1 MRIVTTIADVRA
13 GVRDA
18 KSDGRAV
25 SFVPTMGALHE
36 GHASLFHR
44 ARKEG
49 SFVVASI
56 FVNPL
61 QFNDPNDL
69 AAYPRTAEADEALCK
84 SAGVDLVWRPA
95 ADTIYPADFD
105 TRVEPGKLA
114 AGLEGLHRPGH
125 FGGMA
130 TVVLK
135 LLNVVSPDVAIFGLK
150 DFQQLAIVRRMVRD
164 LDVPVK
170 IVGCPTVRE
179 EDGLAMS
186 SRNAKLSSESRM
198 VATHLSR
205 VIHAAARAMQ
215 SGERADRARDLAL
228 SDLSSQSAIEIEY
241 LEVVDR
247 DSLLPI
253 VDERTAN
260 AVVLVAAVVGG
271 VRLIDNVEVLP
282 RDEESS

>member
-1 MRIVTTIADVRA
+1 
-13 GVRDA
+13 
-18 KSDGRAV
+18 
-25 SFVPTMGALHE
+25 MGALHE

-61 QFNDPNDL
+61 QFNDPSDL

-247 DSLLPI
+247 DSLLPV

>member
-1 MRIVTTIADVRA
+1 MRIVTTIADVRTA
-13 GVRDA
+13 VRDA

-61 QFNDPNDL
+61 QFNDPSDL

-84 SAGVDLVWRPA
+84 SAGVDLVWRPV

-205 VIHAAARAMQ
+205 VIHGAVRAMQ

-241 LEVVDR
+241 LEIVDR
-247 DSLLPI
+247 DSLLPV
-253 VDERTAN
+253 VDEHTAN

>member
-1 MRIVTTIADVRA
+1 MRIVTTIADVRTA
-13 GVRDA
+13 VRDA

-61 QFNDPNDL
+61 QFNDPSDL

-84 SAGVDLVWRPA
+84 SAGVDLVWRPV

-135 LLNVVSPDVAIFGLK
+135 LLNVVTPDVAIFGLK

-205 VIHAAARAMQ
+205 VIHGAVRAMQ

-247 DSLLPI
+247 DSLLPV
-253 VDERTAN
+253 VDEHTAN

>member
-1 MRIVTTIADVRA
+1 MRIVTTIADVRTA
-13 GVRDA
+13 VRDA
-18 KSDGRAV
+18 KSAGRAV
-25 SFVPTMGALHE
+25 SFVPTMGALHG
-36 GHASLFHR
+36 GHASLLHR

-84 SAGVDLVWRPA
+84 SAGVDLVWRPTA
-95 ADTIYPADFD
+95 ETIYPADFD

-135 LLNVVSPDVAIFGLK
+135 LLNVVTPDVAFFGLK
-150 DFQQLAIVRRMVRD
+150 DFQQFAIVRRMVRD

-186 SRNAKLSSESRM
+186 SRNAKLSPESRM
-198 VATHLSR
+198 LAAHLSR
-205 VIHAAARAMQ
+205 VIHAAARAMR
-215 SGERADRARDLAL
+215 SGERADRARDLAF

-247 DSLLPI
+247 DSLLPV
-253 VDERTAN
+253 VDEPTAN

-271 VRLIDNVEVLP
+271 IRLIDNVEVVP
-282 RDEESS
+282 RDKDSS